1 LRFSDRGKFRRWR
14 KAFERGGKNRM
25 GAGGAAGRLIELRQR
40 QRSLEFERARGL
52 LASDAQSFVVRGL
65 GGVGVASCE
74 NVAAHAVKIR
84 ILTTA
89 EAVGRPSQGWNNPL
103 HKSTVVWV
111 TMNAL
116 CASGKLDA
124 G

>member
-1 LRFSDRGKFRRWR
+1 MRC
-14 KAFERGGKNRM
+14 
-25 GAGGAAGRLIELRQR
+25 
-40 QRSLEFERARGL
+40 LESVRARVL
-52 LASDAQSFVVRGL
+52 LAGDPQSFAVCGFS
-65 GGVGVASCE
+65 GVGIALCE

-84 ILTTA
+84 ILTTG

-116 CASGKLDA
+116 CVSGKLDA